1 MAPKKGTTPRK
12 TKKPETEESDSE
24 SEREEEFVPRPDPDA
39 SKMSEGHQLR
49 MAMTKHRQD
58 NQLDINRKFR
68 QLHRDYIAGLPESE
82 APRLKM
88 FKFTAENMT
97 RQHMREE
104 YKTPRTGRQHR
115 EQREFQLEMAKDNF
129 GLPSHNI
136 TSEMGIH
143 YDYCHEHGLLPDDLL
158 GEGSGLQPPIR
169 AEAARQ
175 RAIAHA
181 AVRQRQSFTP
191 SLPSTP
197 EPTIPITT
205 RSGRSVR
212 KVSRPCAQ
220 DEVTPK
226 QRSVRQVKPKADKT
240 PVIQESVVLVE
251 KLQVVQAEEPQVEPS
266 VAQD

>member
-1 MAPKKGTTPRK
+1 
-12 TKKPETEESDSE
+12 
-24 SEREEEFVPRPDPDA
+24 
-39 SKMSEGHQLR
+39 MSEGQQLR

-115 EQREFQLEMAKDNF
+115 EQREFQLEMARDNF

-158 GEGSGLQPPIR
+158 GEGSGLQPPVR

-181 AVRQRQSFTP
+181 AVRQRQSLTP
-191 SLPSTP
+191 SIQSTP
-197 EPTIPITT
+197 EPTIPIVTH
-205 RSGRSVR
+205 SGRSVR
-212 KVSRPCAQ
+212 RMSRPCAQ
-220 DEVTPK
+220 DEITPK
-226 QRSVRQVKPKADKT
+226 QRSVRKAKAKADTT
-240 PVIQESVVLVE
+240 PVIPEPVVII
-251 KLQVVQAEEPQVEPS
+251 EEPQVERVEEP
-266 VAQD
+266 Q